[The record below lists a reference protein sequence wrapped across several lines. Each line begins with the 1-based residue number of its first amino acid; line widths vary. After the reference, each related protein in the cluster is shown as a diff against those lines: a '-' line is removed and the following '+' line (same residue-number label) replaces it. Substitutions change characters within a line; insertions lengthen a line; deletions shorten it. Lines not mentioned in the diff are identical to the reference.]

1 MTTST
6 RETWPVA
13 ARFGRCLRHPQG
25 TPRSLR
31 LGASLLFL
39 SLLAGCAGPG
49 SRFAR
54 EAGHP
59 VDVRAV
65 IDSALPT
72 AVSDRAGWVADI
84 AGAFDKLGLPPT
96 RENACAVAAVIQ
108 QESGFQ
114 ADPVIPGLGRLAL
127 QTIDERA
134 SHAGVPLPLVHAALD
149 LKSTNGRTYRRRI
162 EAAHTEKQLS
172 DVYEDF
178 IGRVPL
184 GHRLFESWNP
194 IRTRGPMQV
203 NVAFAEQFEQ
213 MKPYP
218 YHDSRRS
225 LGEELF
231 TRRASV
237 YFGTAHLLDYQAPY
251 DRYLYRFADY
261 NAGQYASRNAAFQR
275 AASIVAHI
283 PLTADGALLAR
294 NPGAKGAGSTERVL
308 LAIAPRLH
316 LGEAHIREALE
327 EGRSAAFERTTLYSR
342 VFMLADRRSGRRLPR
357 AILPVIR
364 LEGPKIER
372 PLTTGWY
379 ARRVNGRFERCVRG

>member
-1 MTTST
+1 MD
-6 RETWPVA
+6 V
-13 ARFGRCLRHPQG
+13 LRS
-25 TPRSLR
+25 RR
-31 LGASLLFL
+31 LGASLVLL

-54 EAGHP
+54 QAPHP

-72 AVSDRAGWVADI
+72 AVSDRAGWTADI
-84 AGAFDKLGLPPT
+84 AGAFTKLGLPPT
-96 RENACAVAAVIQ
+96 RENACAVVAVIE

-114 ADPVIPGLGRLAL
+114 VDPVVPGLGRMAL
-127 QTIDERA
+127 RTIGERA
-134 SHAGVPLPLVHAALD
+134 SRAGVPSPLVQAALD
-149 LKSTNGRTYRRRI
+149 LRSSNGRTYRERI
-162 EAAHTEKQLS
+162 KAAQTEKQLS

-203 NVAFAEQFEQ
+203 NVAFAEQFEAI
-213 MKPYP
+213 KPYP

-225 LGEELF
+225 LREELF

-237 YFGTAHLLDYQAPY
+237 YFGTAHLLDYQASY

-275 AASIVAHI
+275 AASIAAGK
-283 PLTADGALLAR
+283 PLTPDGALLAR
-294 NPGAKGAGSTERVL
+294 NSDAKGAGGTERVL
-308 LAIAPRLH
+308 MAIASRLR
-316 LGEAHIREALE
+316 LSEAEIHQALE
-327 EGRSAAFERTTLYSR
+327 EGRSESFEHTVLYSR
-342 VFMLADRRSGRRLPR
+342 VFMLADRKIGRRLPR
-357 AILPVIR
+357 AILPRIR
-364 LEGPKIER
+364 LEGPKIVR

-379 ARRVNGRFERCVRG
+379 ARRVNDRFQRCLRG